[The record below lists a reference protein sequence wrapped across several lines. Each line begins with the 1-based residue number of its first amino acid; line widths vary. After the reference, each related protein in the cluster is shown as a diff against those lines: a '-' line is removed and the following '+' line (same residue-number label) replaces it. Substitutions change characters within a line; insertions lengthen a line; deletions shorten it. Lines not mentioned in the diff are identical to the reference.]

1 MWLGGLRRRLPW
13 LLMLLKVCMA
23 VMLDE
28 RLKGLS
34 GAVASDLYN
43 AVYASM
49 EGDRMFIELPSDC
62 VSALGREAALDL
74 FPGERACWSSCLLEA

>member
-1 MWLGGLRRRLPW
+1 MGLLGLSRRLPW

-34 GAVASDLYN
+34 GAIASDLYS
-43 AVYASM
+43 AV
-49 EGDRMFIELPSDC
+49 
-62 VSALGREAALDL
+62 
-74 FPGERACWSSCLLEA
+74 